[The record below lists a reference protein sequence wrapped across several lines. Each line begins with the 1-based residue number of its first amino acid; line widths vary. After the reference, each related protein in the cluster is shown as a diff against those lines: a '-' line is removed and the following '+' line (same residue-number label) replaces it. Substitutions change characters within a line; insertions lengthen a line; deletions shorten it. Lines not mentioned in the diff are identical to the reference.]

1 MAATE
6 LVTGKLADLV
16 ISSAS
21 SCINKK
27 VSVMKWRQLLVNT
40 GKFFCDHEK
49 NADQIFDDLA
59 TALSE
64 KNIAKLATELA
75 SDSGYEVGE
84 KLYNYLV
91 SLLRAYEIP
100 EDIVLAYASGLT
112 GAIIDDI
119 RNMFPE
125 QYDRYFLNDWRAE
138 GTAYF
143 QQSIEKL
150 EKIST
155 ALASIQQHRI
165 KVYSANDF
173 DLTLKRKTSNPRI
186 GVDFFE
192 IDDDDFK
199 AAFSEKIH
207 ESKVCVRGRFVEE
220 TIYCILNELWR
231 IRDARPAFIVQSEED
246 WENLRSLHET
256 GNIYIPNFYADEITP
271 IENNTNI
278 FIYTDDIPA
287 FSNEII
293 DLRPRTYATIAK
305 CLVRA
310 GMESNEADEFVAET
324 HGLYVAMKKKLFNG
338 QILKK
343 PKWVSNLDSRVKK
356 TCLLLGQWTECDGDI
371 AVVENLSGMKYADFI
386 DQLMPF
392 AKGEDPLIHIVTRR
406 GAKSYYLASA
416 ENTWEYE
423 QVSVSDAIWKT
434 FVDLFYEVLNEH
446 EKMFTY
452 APEERILAQYA
463 GETLFWSA
471 TIRKGMLRTLLIKA
485 GYKQHEECQ
494 VCLDEIVGNIMSHI
508 DTPEKWKY
516 ISEFFIEL
524 CEISPRVI
532 IKRLF
537 AELEHS
543 TGLMDLFEKQD
554 PDFIMGKNF
563 YYNILF
569 GVEEFLL
576 QTEFAMEAY
585 VWLLKLDDK
594 NIEYKSNCPADAL
607 NKALC
612 TWHSFSV
619 FRTSAEKVRI
629 AEIAFEHSR
638 NAWDIVYKNLPGN
651 HQTIIG
657 SLHAPKYRSCVQNI
671 DTTYDELYSSTTGYI
686 SVLLKHMEFMP
697 DRWMKLID
705 YSENVGYDTRNRI
718 IDAFMYE
725 SLQMTDLEKIQVK
738 DSIRRFIY
746 KHRYFASASW
756 AITEEEVLIYEQL
769 LDKIQVSKPE
779 YEFLYLFDPKNET
792 PLLHPV
798 PFEVD
803 DRRALNKEEKTKLL
817 EAKVTEFKEKHYDLL
832 LLSELCA
839 SFENSPLGR
848 VLAKYWD
855 GETFDSRVFTTL
867 VEAQE
872 SGKMA
877 IDYYYYGFSSQAS
890 ELFDTVMDIATAQ
903 GAQTDFITS
912 IYRVEASCAVSLP
925 RIAEAEDA
933 VKREFWKNGFVHV
946 NYDVTWCIEECRRYG
961 TLNSYLY
968 FLYDAYHNK
977 KISIEELFQ
986 YFGEIDQMKPDQYG
1000 GELRYCLEE
1009 LLEPLQEAYIQDP
1022 SKYIRIA
1029 GIEILFFPYLEW
1041 DKMRCFKKAI
1051 NQDPTFLSDLI
1062 EIVFTKDHGDRA
1074 EQSETEKVRIS
1085 NLYRLYQKI
1094 EFCPTDRDGLIKE
1107 DELEAWIKRFKECL
1121 EANDQTAL
1129 FGMIVGRL
1137 FTYAPVGDDGHRPC
1151 EAVRKM
1157 IEKYA
1162 DQSMQREYAVTIF
1175 NRRGVHSPTAGNAE
1189 KKIAQS
1195 FKDNA
1200 DYLALNGYP
1209 KTAEIYYSLAR
1220 TYNSESTREREEAEN
1235 GRF

>member
-1 MAATE
+1 MTE
-6 LVTGKLADLV
+6 FVTGKLLDLV

-21 SCINKK
+21 SWIKQYRSNRSWKN
-27 VSVMKWRQLLVNT
+27 LLVDT
-40 GKFFCDHEK
+40 GKFFCEHEN
-49 NADQIFDDLA
+49 NADKILDDLA
-59 TALSE
+59 VALSKQNMAE
-64 KNIAKLATELA
+64 LSKELA
-75 SDSGYEVGE
+75 ADSGYEIEE

-91 SLLRAYEIP
+91 SLLRSYEIP
-100 EDIVLAYASGLT
+100 EDMVLACASGLT
-112 GAIIDDI
+112 IAIIDNI
-119 RNMFPE
+119 RVMAPE
-125 QYDRYFLNDWRAE
+125 KYDRYFLNKWREEAN
-138 GTAYF
+138 AFYRQCIDKF
-143 QQSIEKL
+143 

-155 ALASIQQHRI
+155 TLVSIQKNRI

-173 DLTLKRKTSNPRI
+173 DLDLKRKTTNPRI
-186 GVDFFE
+186 GTDFFE

-231 IRDARPAFIVQSEED
+231 IRDSRPAFIVRSEED
-246 WENLRSLHET
+246 WENLRNLHEE

-271 IENNTNI
+271 IANNTNI

-287 FSNEII
+287 FANEII
-293 DLRPRTYATIAK
+293 DLRPRTYATITK

-310 GMESNEADEFVAET
+310 GMDSNEADTFVAET

-338 QILKK
+338 QLLKK
-343 PKWVSNLDSRVKK
+343 PKWVSDLDSKVKK
-356 TCLLLGQWTECDGDI
+356 TCLLLGQWTECAGDI
-371 AVVENLSGMKYADFI
+371 MVVEKLSGLKYVDFI

-392 AKGEDPLIHIVTRR
+392 AKGEDPLIHVVTRR
-406 GAKSYYLASA
+406 GAKSYYLASV
-416 ENTWEYE
+416 ENTWEYD
-423 QVSVSDAIWKT
+423 QVFVSDAIWQT
-434 FVDLFYEVLNEH
+434 FVEVFFEVLNEP
-446 EKMFTY
+446 EKLFTI
-452 APEERILAQYA
+452 PPREKILAQHA
-463 GETLFWSA
+463 GESLFWSA

-494 VCLDEIVGNIMSHI
+494 ACLDEIVGNIMSHI
-508 DTPEKWKY
+508 DTPEQWKY

-524 CEISPRVI
+524 CEISPKVI
-532 IKRLF
+532 LKRLF
-537 AELEHS
+537 AELDNS

-638 NAWDIVYKNLPGN
+638 NAWDIVYKNLPGS

-657 SLHAPKYRSCVQNI
+657 SLHAPKYRSCVQNV
-671 DTTYDELYSSTTGYI
+671 DTTYDELYSSTAGYI

-705 YSENVGYDTRNRI
+705 YSENVDYDTRNRI

-725 SLQMTDLEKIQVK
+725 SLQMTDLEKIEVK

-756 AITEEEVLIYEQL
+756 AMPEEDVLVYEQL
-769 LDKIQVSKPE
+769 LEKIQVSKPE
-779 YEFLYLFDPKNET
+779 YEYLYLFKPENES

-798 PFEVD
+798 PYKVE
-803 DRRALNKEEKTKLL
+803 DRRDLNKEAEEKLL
-817 EAKVTEFKEKHYDLL
+817 EAEVAVFKEKHYDLL
-832 LLSELCA
+832 LLAELCG
-839 SFENSPLGR
+839 SFENSSLGR
-848 VLAKYWD
+848 KLADYWD
-855 GETFDSRVFTTL
+855 GKNFDSQVFMTL
-867 VEAQE
+867 VEAQK

-877 IDYYYYGFSSQAS
+877 IDYYRGFSSQAS
-890 ELFDTVMDIATAQ
+890 ELFDAVMDIAKAHD
-903 GAQTDFITS
+903 AQTDFITL
-912 IYRVEASCAVSLP
+912 IYRVEASCAAALP

-933 VKREFWKNGFVHV
+933 VKREFWKNGFVRV

-968 FLYDAYHNK
+968 FLYDAYHSK

-1029 GIEILFFPYLEW
+1029 GIEIIFFPYLEW

-1062 EIVFTKDHGDRA
+1062 EIVFTKDHGDIV
-1074 EQSETEKVRIS
+1074 EQSETEKVRIN

-1094 EFCPTDRDGLIKE
+1094 EFCPTDTDGIIKE
-1107 DELEAWIKRFKECL
+1107 DELEAWIKRFRECL
-1121 EANDQTAL
+1121 EANDQSAL

-1137 FTYAPVGDDGHRPC
+1137 FTFAPVGDDGHRPC

-1162 DQSMQREYAVTIF
+1162 DQSMQREYAITIF

-1189 KKIAQS
+1189 KKIAQR
-1195 FKDNA
+1195 FEDNA
-1200 DYLALNGYP
+1200 DYLALKGYP